1 MREEQGWEGWVDI
14 EEEHKADFAPSV
26 LKVPPLSI
34 SEILSVISA
43 STTTP
48 KGPSKVSL
56 VL

>member
-1 MREEQGWEGWVDI
+1 MDI

-34 SEILSVISA
+34 SEILSMISA

-48 KGPSKVSL
+48 MGPFKVSL